1 MIPEALEII
10 LHEDEFFVAR
20 TDKFRTDDNFE
31 DSKRASEA
39 GDIFYNDEDYAQAA
53 MIYEEVLETHGVL
66 SSRKVYSDD
75 ASIANCYGLMA
86 MRNVNSG
93 RFEAELSPP

>member
-10 LHEDEFFVAR
+10 LHKDEFFVAR

-39 GDIFYNDEDYAQAA
+39 GDIFYNEEDYAQAA

-66 SSRKVYSDD
+66 SSRKVYSD
-75 ASIANCYGLMA
+75 
-86 MRNVNSG
+86 
-93 RFEAELSPP
+93 